1 MSTVTVARWIKSL
14 RSSVG
19 IVDASVF
26 KAHSV
31 WSVSV
36 TKTHMYVKG
45 VPVVHILHAAYW
57 TDERTFRRFYLKEH
71 VVLE

>member
-14 RSSVG
+14 LSSVG
-19 IVDASVF
+19 RDASVF

-36 TKTHMYVKG
+36 TNTHMHVKG
-45 VPVVHILHAAYW
+45 VPVVEILRASYW
-57 TDERTFRRFYLKEH
+57 TNEHTFRKFHLREH
-71 VVLE
+71 IVLE